1 MQSGRHMLEQHQAVQ
16 SLAPRN
22 AEVIALE
29 TDQRAEQGT
38 SDILHECLAQITANI
53 AVVQGLADLEG
64 PHQLRVG
71 LRRLRSAFAALSTVL
86 DSPEMTR
93 LGQEARWLGQEVG
106 RLRDIE
112 VVTTEIV
119 PREAEVHQEEPGF
132 SAVADRLRREV
143 AKRRE
148 DLRRL
153 LAEAR
158 SQAFLIDLLRF
169 VETRGWHVTEDL
181 EQARELDIPVSK
193 LARKALTK
201 TWKKVRK
208 CGRQVDSLNDKQ
220 RHDLRKALKRLRY
233 EVEFFSTL
241 YPAKSVNRFSKRLK
255 KLQRISGTV
264 NDAALVKAI
273 FNRKGA
279 LRAAN
284 PETERAIGC
293 MIGANQVRAEFV
305 WSGAKD
311 QWRRLRRTQPFW
323 I

>member
-1 MQSGRHMLEQHQAVQ
+1 MQSRRHMLEQDQVVQ

-29 TDQRAEQGT
+29 TNQRTEQAT
-38 SDILHECLAQITANI
+38 CDILRECLVQITTNM
-53 AVVQGLADLEG
+53 AVVQGLPDPEG

-86 DSPEMTR
+86 DSPEMMR
-93 LGQEARWLGQEVG
+93 LGQEARWLGQQVG

-112 VVTTEIV
+112 VVTNEIV
-119 PREAEVHQEEPGF
+119 PQEAEAHPEQAGF
-132 SAVADRLRREV
+132 PTIADGLRREV
-143 AKRRE
+143 TKRRE

-158 SQAFLIDLLRF
+158 GQAFLIDLMRF
-169 VETRGWHVTEDL
+169 VETRGWQVAEDL
-181 EQARELDIPVSK
+181 DQAGELAVPVSK

-201 TWKKVRK
+201 AWKKVRK
-208 CGRQVDSLNDKQ
+208 CGRQVDSLNDEQ
-220 RHDLRKALKRLRY
+220 RHDLRKALKKLRY

-241 YPAKSVNRFSKRLK
+241 YPPKGVKRFSKRLK

-284 PETERAIGC
+284 PESERAIGC

-311 QWRRLRRTQPFW
+311 QWRRLKRTQPFW